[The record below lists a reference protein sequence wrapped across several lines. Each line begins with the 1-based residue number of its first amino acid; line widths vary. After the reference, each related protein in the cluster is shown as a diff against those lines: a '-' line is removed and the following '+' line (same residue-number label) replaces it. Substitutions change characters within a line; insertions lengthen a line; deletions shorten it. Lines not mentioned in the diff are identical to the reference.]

1 MVLCRKADP
10 ESKGRV
16 ENAVGFIKKN
26 FVQHRVFNNIDSWNE
41 QCQHWLRRTGNGKIH
56 NGTKRRPADVFL
68 LEKQH
73 MKQVSLLNH
82 NSNTSITRSVRK
94 DNTVL
99 FLSNRYTV
107 PLGTYQK
114 HPEVSIMRNKENK
127 LIIYVNETGE
137 VLASHSIS
145 TDKGQL
151 IRNTSHQRDRSKG
164 LKELMETVGSH
175 FTNGEMAQ
183 MYFSELR
190 NRYPRYLRDQLNIIK
205 KCIDVSSVEVLTDTL
220 ALCMERQLFSANDFQ
235 DVVQLLKRQRQ
246 VNMNS
251 PSAIA
256 ESKPTSADVEELP
269 LLEAEAKQRPLD
281 EYVAIMEGVK

>member
-1 MVLCRKADP
+1 LVVSENEGDLLLTEDFQQFVNEVKFKVVLCRKADP

-26 FVQHRVFNNIDSWNE
+26 FVLHRVFHNIDSWNE
-41 QCQHWLRRTGNGKIH
+41 QCQHWLSRTGNGKIH

-73 MKQVSLLNH
+73 MRQVSLLNH

-114 HPEVSIMRNKENK
+114 YPEVQIMRNKENK
-127 LIIYVNETGE
+127 LIIYVKETGE

-145 TDKGQL
+145 PDKGQL

-164 LKELMETVGSH
+164 LKELMETVGS
-175 FTNGEMAQ
+175 
-183 MYFSELR
+183 
-190 NRYPRYLRDQLNIIK
+190 
-205 KCIDVSSVEVLTDTL
+205 
-220 ALCMERQLFSANDFQ
+220 
-235 DVVQLLKRQRQ
+235 
-246 VNMNS
+246 
-251 PSAIA
+251 
-256 ESKPTSADVEELP
+256 
-269 LLEAEAKQRPLD
+269 
-281 EYVAIMEGVK
+281 